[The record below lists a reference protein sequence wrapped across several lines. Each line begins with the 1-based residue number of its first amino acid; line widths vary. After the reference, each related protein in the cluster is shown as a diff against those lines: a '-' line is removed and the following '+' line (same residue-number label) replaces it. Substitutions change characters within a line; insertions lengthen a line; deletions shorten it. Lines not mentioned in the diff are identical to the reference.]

1 MKKQN
6 ENNLITGVLEKT
18 RTGIGFVR
26 QEEGGDIFID
36 RDNMKDAMH
45 GDTVQV
51 DLLPEHLWG
60 KSREGLVDH
69 VLIHA
74 NTEVVGVY
82 ERRKKFGFVVA
93 DNKRNTDDL
102 FIKKSDSK
110 NARNGDRVVAVIT
123 KYPSKSSNA
132 EGKITE
138 IIARHGEVGGE
149 IKALIR
155 ANGLHETF
163 PSRAEA
169 EAAFKSKELI
179 SEEEI
184 ARRRDLRNDT
194 IITIDGAESKDLDDA
209 VSIRKLDNG
218 NFLLGVHIA
227 DVTHYVES
235 GDALDKEAFKR
246 GNSVYLLTR
255 VVPMLPKSLS
265 NGICSL
271 FEGVD
276 RLTVSCD
283 MEISPDGTIVNHD
296 IYESVINSSGR
307 MVYDD
312 VSDMLENGDAELIER
327 YHDIYP
333 SLQTMEE
340 LAQILR
346 ARRKEKGSLDFYFDE
361 AEITLG
367 KDEIPVYIGVED
379 RRCANR
385 MIEEFMLAAN
395 KTIAEHFFWM
405 EYPFVY
411 RVHEKPD
418 PERIIE
424 LRAFL
429 AGFGISLPGNPE
441 NIHPSILNKIL
452 DDVKGKPYENIV
464 STVIIRSMKKAYY
477 STSCDGHF
485 GLSFKYYCHFT
496 SPIRRYPDLMIHR
509 IIKASI
515 TGRANS
521 ALLKKYHADAE
532 KAAENS
538 SLTER
543 KAQEMERDVE
553 KMKKAQYMLD
563 HLGEIH
569 DGVISGVTS
578 FGIYVQL
585 PDTVEG
591 MVRLDSLSDD
601 FYIYDEGKYR
611 VIGERHHKIYSLGDA
626 VTIKVRG
633 ASPEDKQIDF
643 TFINK

>member
-1 MKKQN
+1 
-6 ENNLITGVLEKT
+6 
-18 RTGIGFVR
+18 
-26 QEEGGDIFID
+26 
-36 RDNMKDAMH
+36 
-45 GDTVQV
+45 
-51 DLLPEHLWG
+51 
-60 KSREGLVDH
+60 
-69 VLIHA
+69 
-74 NTEVVGVY
+74 
-82 ERRKKFGFVVA
+82 
-93 DNKRNTDDL
+93 
-102 FIKKSDSK
+102 
-110 NARNGDRVVAVIT
+110 
-123 KYPSKSSNA
+123 
-132 EGKITE
+132 
-138 IIARHGEVGGE
+138 
-149 IKALIR
+149 
-155 ANGLHETF
+155 
-163 PSRAEA
+163 
-169 EAAFKSKELI
+169 
-179 SEEEI
+179 
-184 ARRRDLRNDT
+184 
-194 IITIDGAESKDLDDA
+194 
-209 VSIRKLDNG
+209 
-218 NFLLGVHIA
+218 
-227 DVTHYVES
+227 
-235 GDALDKEAFKR
+235 
-246 GNSVYLLTR
+246 
-255 VVPMLPKSLS
+255 
-265 NGICSL
+265 
-271 FEGVD
+271 
-276 RLTVSCD
+276 
-283 MEISPDGTIVNHD
+283 
-296 IYESVINSSGR
+296 
-307 MVYDD
+307 
-312 VSDMLENGDAELIER
+312 
-327 YHDIYP
+327 
-333 SLQTMEE
+333 
-340 LAQILR
+340 
-346 ARRKEKGSLDFYFDE
+346 
-361 AEITLG
+361 
-367 KDEIPVYIGVED
+367 
-379 RRCANR
+379 
-385 MIEEFMLAAN
+385 MLAAN